1 MNRIAQWFRHFSKF
15 GVPLLFLLFI
25 GSAIIDAEH
34 RWPAAAAALGD
45 YPSERA
51 VLVGFNYRFAGSD
64 WERSSSYV
72 LVPSLRMITVSAS
85 SRTAPKSTES
95 SFGIPGLLFMLAWI
109 VGGIALSAWYWTRGV
124 GRPRP

>member
-1 MNRIAQWFRHFSKF
+1 MKRIARWVRHFSKF

-34 RWPAAAAALGD
+34 RWPTAAAALGD

-51 VLVGFNYRFAGSD
+51 ILVGFNYRFAGSD

-72 LVPSLRMITVSAS
+72 LFPSLRMITVSAT
-85 SRTAPKSTES
+85 SRTAPKSAEY
-95 SFGIPGLLFMLAWI
+95 SFGMSGLLFVLAWI
-109 VGGIALSAWYWTRGV
+109 AGGIALSAWYWTRGT
-124 GRPRP
+124 GRSPP